1 MNLRYY
7 GYCCSLG
14 YNSYYNTFK
23 CQSDCL
29 QKSTYCT
36 YSDVNGLSD
45 GFMKAT
51 TQFGYQSPG
60 WNPERKIKVDYIN
73 HNEET
78 NNIKMQETYKGI
90 FFLNNGYFKL

>member
-1 MNLRYY
+1 
-7 GYCCSLG
+7 
-14 YNSYYNTFK
+14 
-23 CQSDCL
+23 
-29 QKSTYCT
+29 
-36 YSDVNGLSD
+36 
-45 GFMKAT
+45 MKAT